1 MSNGG
6 GGAGTAAAVAAVRAG
21 GTKVL
26 VVPAMLLFGVATV
39 LMVIGGAGANANPSS
54 TDCGGAGTGQTIGDV
69 KLDAEQM
76 GNAQTIVSTTAGR
89 NLPVFAAVVAVDTS
103 YTEATL
109 HNSTTH
115 TDHDSEG
122 LFQQRVSIYTKAV
135 ADDPV
140 KSTNAFLDRLV
151 KVPNWQS
158 QSVGADAQTVQISRY
173 PERYQT
179 NAALA
184 QQIVGQLWGTANATT
199 TAATTS
205 TSTSGAGSPTT
216 DGSATST
223 QTFFTDVLTK
233 MTLPTSTG
241 NLNALYAVAQLEGQN
256 DRYNPLNSVAKEPG
270 STSFNSVGVQRYA
283 SFDSGVDGTVA
294 LLQGAHW
301 NGVRAALA
309 ADKGTTAVL
318 AAFQAAY
325 TWDPHVHFPTTNLA
339 TVAARSVGPTGG
351 SAPICPGGGGAVT
364 GGTPAG
370 NIVGPTGNN
379 IAGTTTVP
387 VGLTL
392 SGSAKGNTAVQ
403 YALKQLGKPYV
414 WAAAGPNS
422 FDCSGLTMAAWAAA
436 GVALPHFTGAQVH
449 SGTPEP
455 NNLTQAV
462 SGDLVLIPGSD
473 GTAAN
478 PGHVGMVAGYVDR
491 KDGRHLYLVQAP
503 ETGVPVELTEATEWS
518 GQIVAVRH
526 IA

>member
-6 GGAGTAAAVAAVRAG
+6 GGAGTAAAVAAARAG
-21 GTKVL
+21 GAKVFIP
-26 VVPAMLLFGVATV
+26 PAMLLFGAATV
-39 LMVIGGAGANANPSS
+39 LMVIGGAGANADPSS
-54 TDCGGAGTGQTIGDV
+54 ADCAGAGTGQTIANV

-76 GNAQTIVSTTAGR
+76 GNAQTIVSVTAGR
-89 NLPVFAAVVAVDTS
+89 HLPVLAAVIAVDTS
-103 YTEATL
+103 YTEVSL
-109 HNSTTH
+109 HNSTTQ

-140 KSTNAFLDRLV
+140 KSTNAFLDMIV

-158 QSVGADAQTVQISRY
+158 NPVGVDAQSVQVSRY

-179 NAALA
+179 NVTLA
-184 QQIVGQLWGTANATT
+184 QQIVGQLWGTANAGAATD
-199 TAATTS
+199 TAATTAS
-205 TSTSGAGSPTT
+205 TSTTSAAG
-216 DGSATST
+216 ATSM

-233 MTLPTSTG
+233 LKLPTSTG

-256 DRYNPLNSVAKEPG
+256 DRYNPLNSVTKELG
-270 STSFNSVGVQRYA
+270 SSSFNSVGVQRYA
-283 SFDSGVDGTVA
+283 SSDSGVDGTVA

-301 NGVRAALA
+301 NSVRAALA

-318 AAFQAAY
+318 AAFRAAY
-325 TWDPHVHFPTTNLA
+325 TWDPKVHFPTTNLA
-339 TVAARSVGPTGG
+339 AVAARSVGSTGG
-351 SAPICPGGGGAVT
+351 SAPICPGGGGAAT

-379 IAGTTTVP
+379 IAGVTTVP
-387 VGLTL
+387 AGFTL
-392 SGSAKGNTAVQ
+392 SGSAKGNKAVQ
-403 YALKQLGKPYV
+403 YALAQLGKPYV
-414 WAAAGPNS
+414 WGASGPNA
-422 FDCSGLTMAAWAAA
+422 FDCSGLTMAAWVAA
-436 GVALPHFTGAQVH
+436 GVTLPHFTGAQVH

-491 KDGRHLYLVQAP
+491 KDGRHLYIAQAP
-503 ETGVPVELTEATEWS
+503 ETGVPVKLTEATEWS

>member
-1 MSNGG
+1 MSGG
-6 GGAGTAAAVAAVRAG
+6 GGEVGTAAAAAAVRAG
-21 GTKVL
+21 GAKVL
-26 VVPAMLLFGVATV
+26 IVPGMLLFGVATV
-39 LMVIGGAGANANPSS
+39 LMLIGGAGANADPTSS
-54 TDCGGAGTGQTIGDV
+54 DCGGAGTGQTIGGIA
-69 KLDAEQM
+69 LTAEQM

-89 NLPVFAAVVAVDTS
+89 NLPVLAAVVAVDTA
-103 YTEATL
+103 YTESTL
-109 HNSTTH
+109 QNSTTQR
-115 TDHDSEG
+115 DHDSEG

-151 KVPNWQS
+151 KLTGWQS
-158 QSVGADAQTVQISRY
+158 GSVGADAQAVQGSGH
-173 PERYQT
+173 PERYQP

-184 QQIVGQLWGTANATT
+184 QQIVGQLWGTANTTT
-199 TAATTS
+199 TAATIS
-205 TSTSGAGSPTT
+205 TGAG
-216 DGSATST
+216 GSATST

-233 MTLPTSTG
+233 LKLPTSPG

-256 DRYNPLNSVAKEPG
+256 DRYNPLNSVITEPG
-270 STSFNSVGVQRYA
+270 SSSFNSVGVQRYA

-294 LLQGAHW
+294 LLQGTHW

-309 ADKGTTAVL
+309 ADPRNGGGTTAVL

-339 TVAARSVGPTGG
+339 TVAARNVGPTGG

-370 NIVGPTGNN
+370 DIVGPTGNN

-387 VGLTL
+387 AGLTL

-414 WAAAGPNS
+414 FGASGPDS

-436 GVALPHFTGAQVH
+436 GLALPHFTGDQVD
-449 SGTPEP
+449 SGSPEP
-455 NNLTQAV
+455 TNLTQAV
-462 SGDLVLIPGSD
+462 SGDLILIPGSL
-473 GTAAN
+473 GTAAD

-491 KDGRHLYLVQAP
+491 SVDGRDGRHLYLVQAP

-518 GQIVAVRH
+518 DQIVAVRH
-526 IA
+526 IG

>member
-1 MSNGG
+1 MSKSGG
-6 GGAGTAAAVAAVRAG
+6 GVGTAAAFAVARAG
-21 GTKVL
+21 GAKAAIVAAI
-26 VVPAMLLFGVATV
+26 PLFAAATV
-39 LMVIGGAGANANPSS
+39 LMVIGGAGANADPISA
-54 TDCGGAGTGQTIGDV
+54 DCGGAGTGQTIANV
-69 KLDAEQM
+69 RLDAEQL
-76 GNAQTIVSTTAGR
+76 GNAQTIVSTAAAR
-89 NLPVFAAVVAVDTS
+89 NLPVYAAVVAVAAA
-103 YTEATL
+103 YTESAL
-109 HNSTTH
+109 HNSSTQ

-122 LFQQRVSIYTKAV
+122 LFQQRVSIYSKPV

-140 KSTNAFLDRLV
+140 KATNAFLDRLV
-151 KVPNWQS
+151 KVDGWQS
-158 QSVGADAQTVQISRY
+158 NSLGVDAQTVQISKY
-173 PERYQT
+173 PGRYQP

-184 QQIVGQLWGTANATT
+184 QQIVGQLWGTA
-199 TAATTS
+199 S
-205 TSTSGAGSPTT
+205 TTSGAST
-216 DGSATST
+216 ATST
-223 QTFFTDVLTK
+223 QNFFTDMLTK
-233 MTLPTSTG
+233 LRLPTSAD

-256 DRYNPLNSVAKEPG
+256 DRYNPLNSVIKEPG
-270 STSFNSVGVQRYA
+270 SSSFNSVGVQRYA

-301 NGVRAALA
+301 NGVRSTLA
-309 ADKGTTAVL
+309 ANKGTTAVL

-325 TWDPHVHFPTTNLA
+325 TWDPHVHFPTVNLA
-339 TVAARSVGPTGG
+339 TVAARSVGPTGS
-351 SAPICPGGGGAVT
+351 SAPICPGGGGAAT

-370 NIVGPTGNN
+370 TIVGPTGNN
-379 IAGTTTVP
+379 IAGATTVP
-387 VGLTL
+387 DGFTL
-392 SGSAKGNTAVQ
+392 SGSTKGNKAVQ

-414 WAAAGPNS
+414 WAAAGPNA
-422 FDCSGLTMAAWAAA
+422 FDCSGLTMASWAAA
-436 GVALPHFTGAQVH
+436 GVTLPHFTGAQVH
-449 SGTPEP
+449 VGIPEP